1 MKPKV
6 VPGNVYGRWTVLDD
20 HQLTERGERRWLCR
34 CECGTERYVLERGLI
49 YGGSTSCGCL
59 AREHSGR
66 RTALKLEGQTF
77 GMLTVLRQSQRRAPN
92 GAVMWHCHCACG
104 NDCEVPGTHLATG
117 KRTHCGCQSARA
129 YSYTDITGRVF
140 HRLTA
145 LYPLDKRDNAGY
157 VMWRCRC
164 TCGSETD
171 VSYNALVYG
180 NVKSCGCRKREH
192 VEQLSE
198 HLTHVAGTSLDM
210 IKSTKLPKN
219 NTTGVKGVYLVKGK
233 YVAKIVFQKKQYFL
247 GTFDEL
253 EDAKAA
259 RLEAEKQIRESVVDC
274 YTRWKQRAD
283 DDPAWAKENPVQ
295 ITVERDGNNR
305 LRLVC
310 LPEMK

>member
-1 MKPKV
+1 MKHNLS
-6 VPGNVYGRWTVLDD
+6 PGDVFGRWTVLDENL
-20 HQLTERGERRWLCR
+20 LTEKGERKWLCR
-34 CECGTERYVLERGLI
+34 CECGSERYVLERGLI

-59 AREHSGR
+59 SREHCGR
-66 RTALKLEGQTF
+66 KPVLMLEGQSF
-77 GMLTVLRQSQRRAPN
+77 GDLTVIARDAKRADN
-92 GAVMWHCHCACG
+92 GAVIWLCRCACG
-104 NDCEVPGTHLATG
+104 SECTATTAQLIKG
-117 KRTHCGCQSARA
+117 QRTHCGCKGRRRR
-129 YSYTDITGRVF
+129 SYADITGRRF
-140 HRLTA
+140 HRLVA
-145 LYPLDKRDNAGY
+145 LEPLEQRDNAGY
-157 VMWRCRC
+157 VVWRCRC
-164 TCGSETD
+164 DCGNVTEL
-171 VSYNALVYG
+171 SYNALMYG
-180 NVKSCGCRKREH
+180 NVRSCGCRKREH
-192 VEQLSE
+192 AEQLSE

-283 DDPAWAKENPVQ
+283 ADPAWAKENPVQ